1 MEQFSF
7 ISNNELETKNFAK
20 DFASKLNKG
29 DVYLDT
35 LKYVMQRVDKYFTQ
49 SEITK
54 EKIDFIEN
62 KTGLNLS
69 LYRSKV
75 KKWFKD
81 FLMIREA

>member
-1 MEQFSF
+1 
-7 ISNNELETKNFAK
+7 
-20 DFASKLNKG
+20 
-29 DVYLDT
+29 
-35 LKYVMQRVDKYFTQ
+35 MQRVDKYFTQ

-75 KKWFKD
+75 KK
-81 FLMIREA
+81 